1 MYAVS
6 QSCRSH
12 KAFFRFNVLY
22 SPGGGY
28 TFEGACCLHLQGKT
42 KVRPSETFVTTD
54 QTTRVDKPEDRNV
67 LTCGDFSYSETCNC
81 ELLASLLLSDDVM
94 VEAVRVGHVQDF
106 YLVATR
112 AADLS
117 RPHSIPAP

>member
-12 KAFFRFNVLY
+12 KAFFRCNVPYNL
-22 SPGGGY
+22 GGGY
-28 TFEGACCLHLQGKT
+28 SYEGTRCFHLQGKT
-42 KVRPSETFVTTD
+42 EVRPSETLLNTD
-54 QTTRVDKPEDRNV
+54 QTTRVHISEDRNV
-67 LTCGDFSYSETCNC
+67 LTCGDFSHSETFNC
-81 ELLASLLLSDDVM
+81 ELLAPLLLSDDVM